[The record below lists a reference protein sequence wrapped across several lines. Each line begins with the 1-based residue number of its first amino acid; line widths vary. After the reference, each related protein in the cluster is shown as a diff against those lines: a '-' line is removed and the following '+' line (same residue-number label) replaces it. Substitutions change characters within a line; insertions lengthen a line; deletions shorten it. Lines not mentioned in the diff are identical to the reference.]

1 MVETLFGTH
10 VDPDRIA
17 FAEQCAK
24 AIIARQSRNNA
35 IQEMDAAEKQTLPG
49 AAAEPAPAAAGS
61 VSPVAKIEAA
71 DEQMSFA
78 KRKAKEAAEQ
88 AAKAKESTSGV
99 SRAASKESEK
109 DKMRWEAVSTATISV
124 TGLSRGHRSAIG
136 RSETV
141 LRPHSDC
148 CCAVA

>member
-1 MVETLFGTH
+1 M
-10 VDPDRIA
+10 DPDRLA

-99 SRAASKESEK
+99 SKAASKESEK
-109 DKMRWEAVSTATISV
+109 DKMRWEAVSTATICV
-124 TGLSRGHRSAIG
+124 TGLEATGLSPVCQCLSPVCPVCNCTQ
-136 RSETV
+136 TV
-141 LRPHSDC
+141 LRLLL
-148 CCAVA
+148 